1 MNNSNHSRKNKMI
14 PKSKR
19 QNQNIED
26 IKSELNKSIKR
37 YEQPPTQDL
46 NDFTDNGIYWYNAG
60 SSNIPEDKYGI
71 ILVVSSPAGT
81 KNSTNYWWTVQVA
94 CSTND
99 NIFIRHTTNGTDWSA
114 WSKK

>member
-1 MNNSNHSRKNKMI
+1 MNHSIHSRKNKMI

-60 SSNIPEDKYGI
+60 LSNIPEDKYGI

-81 KNSTNYWWTVQVA
+81 PNSTNYWWTVQVA

-99 NIFIRHTTNGTDWSA
+99 NIFIRHSTDKHTCSA